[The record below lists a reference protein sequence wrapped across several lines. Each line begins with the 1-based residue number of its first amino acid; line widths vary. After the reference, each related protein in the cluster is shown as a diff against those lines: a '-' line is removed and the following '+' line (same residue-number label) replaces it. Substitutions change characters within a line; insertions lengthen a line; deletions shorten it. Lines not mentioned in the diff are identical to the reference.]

1 METRQLT
8 LRSLVPSDLE
18 AVAAVHAAAF
28 SDSILT
34 KLGKQAVCRYYQW
47 LMEGPHEMYALGAL
61 LDGELAGFL
70 FGGIAPDAIPG
81 FLRTNRGLLAQ
92 RLAMRPWLVADP
104 LFRDRI
110 GRAVRAVTRRRRSAS
125 VTPAQAAR
133 KLPFD
138 VISVAVDP
146 RAQGEGIGKRLMG
159 LAESLARDN
168 GFHVMTLMVH
178 VDNRQAI
185 GFYESLRWQK
195 LLRHG
200 TWQGNMELWFER

>member
-1 METRQLT
+1 METRQLI
-8 LRSLVPSDLE
+8 LRSLLPSDLS

-28 SDSILT
+28 PDSIMT
-34 KLGKQAVCRYYQW
+34 KLGEEAVSRYYLW
-47 LMEGPHEMYALGAL
+47 LLQGPHEMYALGAV

-81 FLRTNRGLLAQ
+81 FMRANRAMLAR
-92 RLAMRPWLVADP
+92 RLALRPWLAADP
-104 LFRDRI
+104 LFRNRI
-110 GRAVRAVTRRRRSAS
+110 GRAMLRMLRPYRSAP

-133 KLPFD
+133 KRPFD

-146 RAQGEGIGKRLMG
+146 RAQGGGVGKRLMRE
-159 LAESLARDN
+159 AEAVARAN

-185 GFYESLRWQK
+185 GFYESLGWQK
-195 LLRHG
+195 LRRQG
-200 TWQGNMELWFER
+200 KWQGNMELWFDR